1 MADRTHNEIENGR
14 NGRHSDRIVHRF
26 NLQDCEERARTN
38 FEDFSVTLT
47 KDLVNKLEA
56 DPSYSKQIDIIFR
69 YTSEGTLWLVNG
81 EWWAGTIHKFAKKYN
96 IPLENITFLSASA
109 TVESSYNKWHSLH
122 APNDGKINCDY
133 EHFGFELY
141 GKNKRYYDYLKFTTE
156 APTDIRKHKFNCFN
170 RNMLAHRQRF
180 MLSMW
185 EKGLIE
191 TDKLT
196 SFHYYKDVDFMPQF
210 SVPEELQKLLPIQC
224 DIKGDWQT
232 AFDTLFEIVEWTGDD
247 GGDWNKV
254 GDYRYVYENSY
265 FTVTTE
271 SSECYTLADQFD
283 DEELNNYLKPFHT
296 EMFITEK
303 TTRPMLNLHPQ
314 VIYCCTGTL
323 DHLRS
328 MGYKTFSNYW
338 NEDYDNEIDPIKKV
352 NMVTDVVKELNDK
365 PIEELH
371 EMYWDMMPILKHNQ
385 SLLIN
390 Q

>member
-14 NGRHSDRIVHRF
+14 NGRHSDRIVHHF

-133 EHFGFELY
+133 ELY

-385 SLLIN
+385 SILIN